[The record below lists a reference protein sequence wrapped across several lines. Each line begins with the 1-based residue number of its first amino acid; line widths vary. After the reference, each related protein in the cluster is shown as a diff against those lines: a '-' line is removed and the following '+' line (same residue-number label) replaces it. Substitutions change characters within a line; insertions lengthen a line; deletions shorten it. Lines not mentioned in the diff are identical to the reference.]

1 MIRWLV
7 FLLWVCAAAQAQEAK
22 PPAAAEQA
30 ALAVEVAQ
38 ASRAPHERSLAADG
52 VVVARELAA
61 VNAQVAGVSLA
72 KLNADVG
79 DRVQAGQVLAVFDTA
94 LLKQEVAQTQA
105 QEARAQ
111 AALAQAKRNAARTGK
126 LVQERAV
133 SVSDSEQSA
142 SAAREAQAALDGAVA
157 ARKLA
162 QLRLG
167 YAEVRAPVA
176 GVVASR
182 PAEVGMTAGIGSPLF
197 SLQVDGAL
205 EWRAQVSPED
215 AQRLKV
221 GTPARV
227 AVGAVAVPGR
237 VRLFAPVADA
247 QSRRVV
253 VFVAL
258 DAHADLRANLLLR
271 GQFLLGKEDVWTV
284 PVSALVREDGQ
295 DFVVLVDADNR
306 VHRQALVLGE
316 RLGDRVVVLE
326 GLPEGA
332 RFVLRSGSF
341 LQDGDVVRVVDGT
354 PAATASG
361 G

>member
-7 FLLWVCAAAQAQEAK
+7 FLLWVCAAAQAQEGK

-94 LLKQEVAQTQA
+94 LLKQEVAQAQA

-111 AALAQAKRNAARTGK
+111 AALAQAKRNAARAGK
-126 LVQERAV
+126 GVEERAV
-133 SVSDSEQSA
+133 GVGDSEELA
-142 SAAREAQAALDGAVA
+142 SAVREGQAALDGAVA

-341 LQDGDVVRVVDGT
+341 LQDGDVVRVV
-354 PAATASG
+354 G
-361 G
+361 GG

>member
-38 ASRAPHERSLAADG
+38 ATRVAHEQTLAADG
-52 VVVARELAA
+52 ELLARELAA
-61 VNAQVAGVSLA
+61 VNAQVAGVSL
-72 KLNADVG
+72 LQLEADVG
-79 DRVQAGQVLAVFDTA
+79 DRVQAGQVLARFDA
-94 LLKQEVAQTQA
+94 ARLKLEVAQAQA

-111 AALAQAKRNAARTGK
+111 TALSQAKRNAARTGK
-126 LVQERAV
+126 LVRERAV

-142 SAAREAQAALDGAVA
+142 SAQREAQAALDGAVA
-157 ARKLA
+157 ARRMA
-162 QLRLG
+162 QLNLS

-182 PAEVGMTAGIGSPLF
+182 PAEVGMTAGVGSPLF

-326 GLPEGA
+326 GLPVGA

-341 LQDGDVVRVVDGT
+341 LQDGDVVRVVGE
-354 PAATASG
+354 
-361 G
+361 

>member
-30 ALAVEVAQ
+30 ALAVEVTQ

-94 LLKQEVAQTQA
+94 LLKQEVAQAQA

-111 AALAQAKRNAARTGK
+111 AALAQAKRNAARAGK

-133 SVSDSEQSA
+133 SVSDSEQLA
-142 SAAREAQAALDGAVA
+142 SAVREGQAALDGAVA

-182 PAEVGMTAGIGSPLF
+182 PAEVGMTAGVGSPLF
-197 SLQVDGAL
+197 VLQVDGAL

-258 DAHADLRANLLLR
+258 ERHADLRANLLLR
-271 GQFLLGKEDVWTV
+271 GQFLLGKEDVWAV

-332 RFVLRSGSF
+332 RFVPRSGSF
-341 LQDGDVVRVVDGT
+341 LQDGDVVRVV
-354 PAATASG
+354 G
-361 G
+361 GG